1 MQHFCLTIAGSDPSS
16 GAGIQADIRTFDRI
30 GVHPFSAVTAI
41 TYQSASKFYGY
52 KSLSNELDSQ
62 LKALFEDYPIRYV
75 KIGMVPDKKSIEI
88 IANYI
93 KRYNLCA
100 VLDPV
105 SISSTGKRLSII
117 GIEEEL
123 EKKLFPLVTVLT
135 PNAYEAT
142 FYTNIDTTDYKLN
155 NINKMKEC
163 AALLLK
169 KIYPTESNDSREKA
183 VIIKTA
189 MTEKSTICD
198 ILCISEDANSKPK
211 FHIFKKPKIFL
222 NKNVH
227 GSGCVF
233 SSAITAF
240 LAKNFTLFEAI
251 NSAETFFDEKFQKYV
266 ELPEQ
271 GAVIDLTISN
281 DRLGVIEQIKE
292 IYSFL
297 SRNKELSQLIP
308 EVRMNISGALPNA
321 TEKKDIAAIEGRIT
335 IIDEYPFAS
344 GEVKFGVSDH
354 TARLILEAKKYD
366 KSVNFVMNLKYKE
379 PWISLLLE
387 KSNLQLEEIKREQQ
401 PKETKSKEE
410 STMQWII
417 QKIMN
422 QKTEFPDIIWDK
434 GAIGKE
440 PIIRLFGKNSKEM
453 IQKLKVIANVLK
465 LSTD

>member
-198 ILCISEDANSKPK
+198 ILCISEDTNSKPK

-266 ELPEQ
+266 ELP
-271 GAVIDLTISN
+271 T
-281 DRLGVIEQIKE
+281 RCC
-292 IYSFL
+292 Y
-297 SRNKELSQLIP
+297 
-308 EVRMNISGALPNA
+308 
-321 TEKKDIAAIEGRIT
+321 
-335 IIDEYPFAS
+335 
-344 GEVKFGVSDH
+344 
-354 TARLILEAKKYD
+354 
-366 KSVNFVMNLKYKE
+366 
-379 PWISLLLE
+379 
-387 KSNLQLEEIKREQQ
+387 
-401 PKETKSKEE
+401 
-410 STMQWII
+410 
-417 QKIMN
+417 
-422 QKTEFPDIIWDK
+422 
-434 GAIGKE
+434 
-440 PIIRLFGKNSKEM
+440 
-453 IQKLKVIANVLK
+453 
-465 LSTD
+465 